1 MDRCHTNQCLKSHEI
16 TSHLNQ
22 LPLLSDCMTFSKP
35 LLCRQMKLT
44 SSTQL
49 SIRVLQNEEDLRFV
63 TKRKFFYS
71 INTPKKSRAAV
82 HRLKKRGFDCGRSCL
97 VPVPRPHYSARAFRV
112 SCHVV
117 RASIFSGMSLNA
129 FTEKA

>member
-22 LPLLSDCMTFSKP
+22 LPLLSDYMTFSKP

-82 HRLKKRGFDCGRSCL
+82 HRLKKRGFD
-97 VPVPRPHYSARAFRV
+97 
-112 SCHVV
+112 
-117 RASIFSGMSLNA
+117 
-129 FTEKA
+129 

>member
-49 SIRVLQNEEDLRFV
+49 SICVLQNEEDLRFV
-63 TKRKFFYS
+63 TKRNFFFTVL
-71 INTPKKSRAAV
+71 IRGRKGDLIEGEAA
-82 HRLKKRGFDCGRSCL
+82 S
-97 VPVPRPHYSARAFRV
+97 SQ
-112 SCHVV
+112 S
-117 RASIFSGMSLNA
+117 
-129 FTEKA
+129 